1 MDKEILNMEEAA
13 ELFNVSVKTFI
24 KLLKEE
30 KVPARKIGR
39 EWRFSR
45 MALVEW
51 LSSGDSQVYSS
62 SDSEAKDFFNRVA
75 PEWEDLR
82 RGYYDESVINRL
94 SEMKLLKK
102 SMTVLDLGAGD
113 GYLSR
118 AVARSVKKVVAVDI
132 SAEMLRELAK
142 KAGDEGI
149 NNIQTLE
156 SDGCDMPVAD
166 SSIDLV
172 CANMYLHHI
181 EEPELALKEMKRV
194 LKPGGKVFLADLK
207 EHSNSELKERMH
219 DIWQGF
225 SLEDVEGWFRKC
237 GFANIHTDPFP
248 GFKKGGKN
256 WSEGNIFIMTA
267 EKPDCINN
275 RGNNNNKFGGN

>member
-45 MALVEW
+45 KALVEW

-62 SDSEAKDFFNRVA
+62 SDSETREFFNRVA

-82 RGYYDESVINRL
+82 RGYYDESVINQL
-94 SEMKLLKK
+94 NEMKLLK
-102 SMTVLDLGAGD
+102 SGITVLDLGAGD

-118 AVARSVKKVVAVDI
+118 AVAGSVKKVIAVDI
-132 SAEMLRELAK
+132 SGEMLRELEK
-142 KAGDEGI
+142 KAGEEGI
-149 NNIQTLE
+149 ANIETLE
-156 SDGCDMPVAD
+156 SDCCDMPVLS

-172 CANMYLHHI
+172 CANMFLHHI
-181 EEPELALKEMKRV
+181 EEPELAIKEMKRV
-194 LKPGGKVFLADLK
+194 LKSGGKVFLADLK

-219 DIWQGF
+219 DVWQGF
-225 SLEDVEGWFRKC
+225 SPEVVQEWFRKS
-237 GFANIHTDPFP
+237 GFSDIRLDAAP
-248 GFKKGGKN
+248 GNKKGAKARN
-256 WSEGNIFIMTA
+256 EENIFVMTA
-267 EKPDCINN
+267 VKA
-275 RGNNNNKFGGN
+275 